1 MGKSRCPTKGWN
13 REGVSLQAQK
23 FELFPSVGY
32 HPHQKIKSPCPFPDH
47 RPNIKKKCIS
57 NSFQTNFTQNFAC
70 GVHFQLHKRDIWKSS
85 LELKKQKLY
94 GKPKKQKTQ
103 QPKIYLFLPP
113 EKNPLVNLMS
123 RQRKCHSFFIKQ
135 QFSSQNPIQAPF
147 VAVVIAVVSFFLTSG
162 FTYTQIKLILI
173 TRCLQNIVFSMAKA
187 LNGQSSSEQ
196 NFYSP
201 QHSMLFEKPCLS

>member
-1 MGKSRCPTKGWN
+1 MGN
-13 REGVSLQAQK
+13 Q
-23 FELFPSVGY
+23 
-32 HPHQKIKSPCPFPDH
+32 
-47 RPNIKKKCIS
+47 KKK
-57 NSFQTNFTQNFAC
+57 
-70 GVHFQLHKRDIWKSS
+70 
-85 LELKKQKLY
+85 KKN
-94 GKPKKQKTQ
+94 Q

-173 TRCLQNIVFSMAKA
+173 TRCLQNVVFSMAKA

-201 QHSMLFEKPCLS
+201 QLSMLFEKPCLS